1 MNVSGVRARFR
12 AAFFHLVGSA
22 VVASLAALLVF
33 VVWYPWPYTAL
44 AGGLGLMVLITVVD
58 VVIGPVITIAIFDQ
72 RKARTEL
79 RRDVSLV
86 ICLQIAAL
94 AYGLFTMYS
103 ARPVAL
109 ALETDRFRV
118 ATANAIPA
126 EDLARA
132 PAPFNAL
139 SVTGPL
145 MVRTLAPSE
154 PGEMM
159 EAIDK
164 ALAGTDLGVRPPY
177 WRAWDATARE
187 QIKKA
192 GRPLSEL
199 EKRYP
204 KRVKELHEAVGRT
217 RRPMAD
223 IRFLPIVSR
232 FADWVALIDIQSGD
246 VVGFAPFNAY

>member
-1 MNVSGVRARFR
+1 MPGVRTRSR
-12 AAFFHLVGSA
+12 AAFLHLVASA
-22 VVASLAALLVF
+22 FVASVAALLVF

-44 AGGLGLMVLITVVD
+44 AGGLGLMILITGVD
-58 VVIGPVITIAIFDQ
+58 VALGPVITFAIFDQ
-72 RKARTEL
+72 RKARREL
-79 RRDVSLV
+79 RRDLSVVISLQ
-86 ICLQIAAL
+86 LAAL
-94 AYGLFTMYS
+94 AYGLLTMYS

-118 ATANAIPA
+118 VTANAIPA
-126 EDLARA
+126 EELERT

-139 SVTGPL
+139 SITGPVT
-145 MVRTLAPSE
+145 VRTLAPSE

-159 EAIDK
+159 EAIEK
-164 ALAGTDLGVRPPY
+164 ALAGADLGVRPPY
-177 WRAWDATARE
+177 WRAWDTTARE
-187 QIKKA
+187 QTKKA
-192 GRPLSEL
+192 GRPLAEL

-204 KRVKELHEAVGRT
+204 ERLGELNDAVART
-217 RRPMAD
+217 ARPRAD